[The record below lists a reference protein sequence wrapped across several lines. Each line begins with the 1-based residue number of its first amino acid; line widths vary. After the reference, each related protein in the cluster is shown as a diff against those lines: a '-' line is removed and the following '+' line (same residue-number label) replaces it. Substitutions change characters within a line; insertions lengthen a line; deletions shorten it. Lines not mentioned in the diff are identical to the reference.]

1 MKTGKIGKIVM
12 VVIMASIALHTEAQV
27 VPAGKFNVTN
37 YPKDRKAIDAIRNN
51 FDSTY
56 SLNDDYVGIGAE
68 GMIYYGKMA
77 ELKSMQQSGVSFK
90 SVTIVPGTSL
100 LRIFNG
106 SSAFKTFVAD
116 VVFNTADGELYVKVI
131 RQESYVKQ
139 GGKWFYAAGQGTM
152 VQTPEELQESM
163 KKHTVR
169 KQ

>member
-1 MKTGKIGKIVM
+1 MKIGKIVM
-12 VVIMASIALHTEAQV
+12 AVIMASIALHAEAQV

-37 YPKDRKAIDAIRNN
+37 YPKDREAINAIRNN

-77 ELKSMQQSGVSFK
+77 EVKSLQQMGGSFK

-106 SSAFKTFVAD
+106 NSALKTFVAN
-116 VVFNTADGELYVKVI
+116 VVFTVADGELNIKVI
-131 RQESYVKQ
+131 RQETYIKQ
-139 GGKWFYAAGQGTM
+139 GGKWFYVAGQGTM

-163 KKHTVR
+163 KKHTIR

>member
-1 MKTGKIGKIVM
+1 MRIGKIVII
-12 VVIMASIALHTEAQV
+12 VIIAAIALDTETQV
-27 VPAGKFNVTN
+27 VPPGKFNVTN
-37 YPKDRKAIDAIRNN
+37 YPKDRAAIDAIRNK
-51 FDSTY
+51 FDSTF
-56 SLNDDYVGIGAE
+56 SLNDNYVGIGAE

-90 SVTIVPGTSL
+90 SVTVVPGTSL

-106 SSAFKTFVAD
+106 NSALKTFVAD
-116 VVFNTADGELYVKVI
+116 VVFTKADGELYVKVI

-139 GGKWFYAAGQGTM
+139 GGKWFYVAGQDTM

-163 KKHTVR
+163 KKHTIR

>member
-1 MKTGKIGKIVM
+1 MKMKVGKIAIA
-12 VVIMASIALHTEAQV
+12 VIMVTIALHAEAQV
-27 VPAGKFNVTN
+27 VPAEKFNVTN
-37 YPKDRKAIDAIRNN
+37 YPKDRAAINAIRNN

-56 SLNDDYVGIGAE
+56 SLNDNYVGIGAE

-77 ELKSMQQSGVSFK
+77 ELTSMQQSGVSFK

-106 SSAFKTFVAD
+106 NSALKTFVAD
-116 VVFNTADGELYVKVI
+116 VVFTTADGELYVKVI
-131 RQESYVKQ
+131 RQETYVKQ
-139 GGKWFYAAGQGTM
+139 GGKWFYVAGQGTM

-163 KKHTVR
+163 KKHTIR